1 VADPSAHVRDA
12 VAERH
17 GIVAVEALPDL
28 LELGL
33 DALLVATPD
42 PLHAGTVVAGLDAGL
57 HVFCEK
63 PLCYTE
69 GEAAEIIERRD
80 RQGLVVQVGY
90 MKRFDPNYEAAL
102 DMLPEGGE
110 GLRYISVE
118 VSDPDSWP
126 FVAHRPLLR
135 ADDVPAAL
143 VDDARA
149 LQRAQ
154 VAEAL
159 GVAVDGAHLR
169 GYADPLMS
177 GVIHTIN
184 AVHGMLERMGIGDGD
199 VVGGHIWSG
208 GDSAAGTVSLL
219 DGAAAWH
226 FAQVLVQF
234 PAPYLNNQQTD
245 LWVRRSQ
252 GLRLDTTHVQA
263 GYGEAFVR
271 ELEGF
276 HAAVTGA
283 EPVRN
288 TVEQAMRD
296 ARLLSA
302 VARCAVGADG

>member
-1 VADPSAHVRDA
+1 
-12 VAERH
+12 
-17 GIVAVEALPDL
+17 
-28 LELGL
+28 
-33 DALLVATPD
+33 
-42 PLHAGTVVAGLDAGL
+42 
-57 HVFCEK
+57 
-63 PLCYTE
+63 
-69 GEAAEIIERRD
+69 
-80 RQGLVVQVGY
+80 
-90 MKRFDPNYEAAL
+90 MKRFDPNYETAL
-102 DMLPEGGE
+102 DLLPEGGE

-143 VDDARA
+143 VEDARV

-159 GVAVDGAHLR
+159 GVTVDGAHLR

-184 AVHGMLERMGIGDGD
+184 AVHGMLERMGIGVDT

-208 GDSAAGTVSLL
+208 GESAAGTVSLL

-226 FAQVLVQF
+226 FAQVLVPGIAWYGERYVLHFEQTVIEMQF
-234 PAPYLNNQQTD
+234 PAPYLNHQQTD

-276 HAAVTGA
+276 HSAVTGA

-302 VARCAVGADG
+302 VARRAIEADA

>member
-1 VADPSAHVRDA
+1 
-12 VAERH
+12 
-17 GIVAVEALPDL
+17 
-28 LELGL
+28 
-33 DALLVATPD
+33 
-42 PLHAGTVVAGLDAGL
+42 
-57 HVFCEK
+57 
-63 PLCYTE
+63 
-69 GEAAEIIERRD
+69 
-80 RQGLVVQVGY
+80 
-90 MKRFDPNYEAAL
+90 M
-102 DMLPEGGE
+102 
-110 GLRYISVE
+110 
-118 VSDPDSWP
+118 
-126 FVAHRPLLR
+126 
-135 ADDVPAAL
+135 
-143 VDDARA
+143 
-149 LQRAQ
+149 QRAA

-159 GVAVDGAHLR
+159 GVKVDGAHLR

-184 AVHGMLERMGIGDGD
+184 AVHGMLERMGIEDGD

-208 GDSAAGTVSLL
+208 GESAAGTVSLL

-226 FAQVLVQF
+226 FAQVLVPGIAWYRERYVLHFEQTVIEMQF

-276 HAAVTGA
+276 HAAITGG

-302 VARCAVGADG
+302 VARCAMGADG

>member
-1 VADPSAHVRDA
+1 
-12 VAERH
+12 
-17 GIVAVEALPDL
+17 
-28 LELGL
+28 
-33 DALLVATPD
+33 
-42 PLHAGTVVAGLDAGL
+42 
-57 HVFCEK
+57 
-63 PLCYTE
+63 
-69 GEAAEIIERRD
+69 
-80 RQGLVVQVGY
+80 
-90 MKRFDPNYEAAL
+90 M
-102 DMLPEGGE
+102 
-110 GLRYISVE
+110 
-118 VSDPDSWP
+118 
-126 FVAHRPLLR
+126 
-135 ADDVPAAL
+135 PAAL
-143 VDDARA
+143 VEDARV

-184 AVHGMLERMGIGDGD
+184 AVHGMLERMGIGVDD

-208 GDSAAGTVSLL
+208 GESAAGTVSLL

-226 FAQVLVQF
+226 FAQVLVPGIAWYRERYVLHFEQTVIEMQF
-234 PAPYLNNQQTD
+234 PAPYLNHQQTD

-302 VARCAVGADG
+302 VARRAIEADA

>member
-1 VADPSAHVRDA
+1 
-12 VAERH
+12 
-17 GIVAVEALPDL
+17 
-28 LELGL
+28 
-33 DALLVATPD
+33 
-42 PLHAGTVVAGLDAGL
+42 
-57 HVFCEK
+57 
-63 PLCYTE
+63 
-69 GEAAEIIERRD
+69 
-80 RQGLVVQVGY
+80 
-90 MKRFDPNYEAAL
+90 
-102 DMLPEGGE
+102 
-110 GLRYISVE
+110 
-118 VSDPDSWP
+118 
-126 FVAHRPLLR
+126 
-135 ADDVPAAL
+135 VPAAL
-143 VDDARA
+143 VEDARA

-184 AVHGMLERMGIGDGD
+184 AVHGMLERMGIGDGE

-208 GDSAAGTVSLL
+208 GESAAGTVSLL

-226 FAQVLVQF
+226 FAQVLVPGIAWYRERYVLHFEQTVIEMQF

-302 VARCAVGADG
+302 VARCAIGADG